1 MEEQPNQKRRSHEQ
15 KPRGE
20 HHLPENQAKR
30 VALLNR
36 RG

>member
-1 MEEQPNQKRRSHEQ
+1 VQDKANNQCYYHQQ